1 MREKERKL
9 LSRIESRRREVI
21 AEADQLTAEQLTF
34 RPTPNAWSALDVI
47 EHLVKV
53 EEGIASRV
61 RPREARGLVEAA
73 KVKVALGIMRV
84 VFAVGG
90 RIRVP
95 VQAVLPLGG
104 VTLSDLVSRW
114 EAAQVALREG
124 LEGFGDQDW
133 SRPMMRHPLL
143 GRLTPSECL
152 VFIQPQSQRF
162 AMRQRE
168 RALPAVG
175 RQAAGHVDQD
185 GFGTESSQRSVG
197 RSAHHS
203 KL

>member
-9 LSRIESRRREVI
+9 LSRIESRHREVI
-21 AEADQLTAEQLTF
+21 AEVDQLTTEQLTF
-34 RPTPNAWSALDVI
+34 RSTPNAWSALDVI

-73 KVKVALGIMRV
+73 KVKAALGIMRV

-114 EAAQVALREG
+114 DAAQVALRER
-124 LEGFGDQDW
+124 LEGLDDRDW
-133 SRPMMRHPLL
+133 SRPMMRHPLI

-152 VFIQPQSQRF
+152 VFIHRH
-162 AMRQRE
+162 MGHHRRQISRIRRE
-168 RALPAVG
+168 RGYPG
-175 RQAAGHVDQD
+175 
-185 GFGTESSQRSVG
+185 
-197 RSAHHS
+197 
-203 KL
+203 

>member
-1 MREKERKL
+1 MREKERML

-61 RPREARGLVEAA
+61 RPMEARGLVEAA
-73 KVKVALGIMRV
+73 KVKAALGIMRV

-114 EAAQVALREG
+114 EAAQVALRER
-124 LEGFGDQDW
+124 LEGLDDRDW
-133 SRPMMRHPLL
+133 SRPMMRHPLI

-152 VFIQPQSQRF
+152 VFIHRH
-162 AMRQRE
+162 MGHHRRQIGRIRRE
-168 RALPAVG
+168 RGYPG
-175 RQAAGHVDQD
+175 
-185 GFGTESSQRSVG
+185 
-197 RSAHHS
+197 
-203 KL
+203 